1 MLSVL
6 AHVEIFALSGAL
18 PDWRLTA
25 HESLQNASVR
35 AVMPY
40 VDTQALRTHAGN
52 VTGVALR
59 DEQAQATR
67 AARAAQALC
76 GLVET
81 DAVAAVRRVIGEH
94 VEIEAD
100 ELRTHAVRLVA

>member
-6 AHVEIFALSGAL
+6 AHVEIFAPSGAL

-35 AVMPY
+35 AVTPY

-67 AARAAQALC
+67 AAQALC
-76 GLVET
+76 GLVKT